1 MKKSL
6 LIGCVLL
13 TLLSSGCCCQGGLR
27 GLLRGGACN
36 ACQPGM
42 PAMGGDENML
52 STCEDGTCGHDHSG
66 GGLSPIGTGADNYY
80 GSGSL
85 SAPGNTYSTPG
96 AGGSLGSAIAPPPGA
111 PLPGPSGSG
120 N

>member
-1 MKKSL
+1 MKRSL

-13 TLLSSGCCCQGGLR
+13 TLLASGCCRGGFR

-36 ACQPGM
+36 ACQPAIPG
-42 PAMGGDENML
+42 MGGDENML
-52 STCEDGTCGHDHSG
+52 STCEDGNCVHDHGG
-66 GGLSPIGTGADNYY
+66 GGLAPIGTGTDNYY

-85 SAPGNTYSTPG
+85 TAPAMNYGTTSS
-96 AGGSLGSAIAPPPGA
+96 GGSLGSAIAPPPGA
-111 PLPGPSGSG
+111 PLPGPSGGG

>member
-1 MKKSL
+1 MRKSL

-13 TLLSSGCCCQGGLR
+13 TLLASGCCRGGLR

-42 PAMGGDENML
+42 PSMGGDTNML
-52 STCEDGTCGHDHSG
+52 STCEDGSCGHDHSG
-66 GGLSPIGTGADNYY
+66 GDLSPIGTGTDSYY
-80 GSGSL
+80 GSGSS
-85 SAPGNTYSTPG
+85 SAPGMSYGVSG
-96 AGGSLGSAIAPPPGA
+96 SGGSLGSAIAPPPGA
-111 PLPGPSGSG
+111 PLPGPSGGG